1 MSEKREATSMSV
13 RQMGML
19 LGLGKTDTY
28 WLVKKKLFT
37 VAKVNGKMRVMKD
50 SFEKWYQSQSHY
62 KKVAPEEARRWS
74 ERRKNGIHH

>member
-1 MSEKREATSMSV
+1 MNEKREATSMSA

-28 WLVKKKLFT
+28 WLIKKKLFT
-37 VAKVNGKMRVMKD
+37 VVKVNGKMRVIKD
-50 SFEKWYQSQSHY
+50 SFEKWYQNQSHY
-62 KKVAPEEARRWS
+62 RKVAPEEARKWP